1 MCIFTYIIEVQA
13 GTVTYITV
21 QTDCLP
27 VWITPGIPLIM
38 AIYTLIMNY
47 YKILQY
53 LVLYCR
59 NQSARIYTHR

>member
-1 MCIFTYIIEVQA
+1 MQA
-13 GTVTYITV
+13 RTVTYITA
-21 QTDCLP
+21 QTDYLH
-27 VWITPGIPLIM
+27 VRRTPGISLIM